1 MKYVFVF
8 NPQAK
13 RYSREAEDM
22 ILAQAASILRS
33 AAITVTHTVPETT
46 GRARRYVIAD
56 LVRCSAGAD
65 CLVAVGGDGT
75 VNMVVS
81 ALMRRGLSACVSLGV
96 IPYGTGNNLVRSF
109 GLERESDKALWTIAQ
124 GYTIPLDIGRVNQQY
139 YGVNSSFGL
148 FPYLIARRVTRSR
161 LGWTYE
167 TLRHMGFTPWPCR
180 LRYTDAAGA
189 EVEIPAQRYI
199 VGVLLNTSHY
209 GSILHMAPDV
219 VCNDG
224 LFDVTLIRA
233 TPRIAYPL
241 VFTMLLT
248 GQYTRSKHAM
258 TFRAR
263 QVNVVPETS
272 CHFETDGEVLP
283 CHRQYTVDM
292 AGQVQLLVPAWRG
305 HCCSA
310 SSGRDTVSTG
320 QRSARAARDHGPS
333 PAATPR
339 GQRVHLTL

>member
-1 MKYVFVF
+1 M
-8 NPQAK
+8 
-13 RYSREAEDM
+13 
-22 ILAQAASILRS
+22 
-33 AAITVTHTVPETT
+33 
-46 GRARRYVIAD
+46 
-56 LVRCSAGAD
+56 
-65 CLVAVGGDGT
+65 AVGGDGT